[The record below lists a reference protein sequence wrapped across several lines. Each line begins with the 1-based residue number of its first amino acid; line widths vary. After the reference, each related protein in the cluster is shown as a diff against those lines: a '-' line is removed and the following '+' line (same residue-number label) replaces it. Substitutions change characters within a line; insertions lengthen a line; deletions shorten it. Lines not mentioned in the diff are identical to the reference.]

1 MHEGQGGTLYT
12 WGGVNESVA
21 FGSSEKHDSNKV
33 GQAGVLCVSGGGRAL
48 STFKLWC
55 VVQRGAVNLVRLS
68 CGIVLPRC
76 AGVLGTR

>member
-33 GQAGVLCVSGGGRAL
+33 G
-48 STFKLWC
+48 
-55 VVQRGAVNLVRLS
+55 RLS
-68 CGIVLPRC
+68 
-76 AGVLGTR
+76 GVLGHALPSGAYAEQCALSDHSLLTT